1 MNPVDIDDENTLSFN
16 EIINMPFIS
25 IKYSNFQ
32 RTDTG
37 EYLGS
42 IWAKYPKH
50 SKISATAYGGII
62 EFQQPNENSIIKVYG
77 NELKNLDKKIFR
89 GYN

>member
-1 MNPVDIDDENTLSFN
+1 MNKNSEIKEQLFSFN
-16 EIINMPFIS
+16 EIIKAAFLDIRCA
-25 IKYSNFQ
+25 NFE

-50 SKISATAYGGII
+50 TKLSAIAYGGII
-62 EFQQPNENSIIKVYG
+62 EFKNPNERYSIKVYG
-77 NELKNLDKKIFR
+77 NEIQDLDAKIFR
-89 GYN
+89 GY

>member
-1 MNPVDIDDENTLSFN
+1 MNTNDTTIETILSFN
-16 EIINMPFIS
+16 QLINASFINIS
-25 IKYSNFQ
+25 FSNFE
-32 RTDTG
+32 RIDTG

-62 EFQQPNENSIIKVYG
+62 EFQRPNEKKCKKIYG
-77 NELKNLDKKIFR
+77 IELKDINAKIFR